1 MKKLFAAVAFASVVA
16 APAFAQSFDPSVGSG
31 NLNAAPYRG
40 GQTLQGG
47 PPQDARAQTRQLES
61 RNVLRVSRGHRDRV
75 KTP

>member
-1 MKKLFAAVAFASVVA
+1 MKKLLAAVAFATVVA

-31 NLNAAPYRG
+31 NLNATPYRG

-47 PPQDARAQTRQLES
+47 TPHDARAQTRQLER
-61 RNVLRVSRGHRDRV
+61 RNGLRVSRGHRDRA

>member
-31 NLNAAPYRG
+31 NLNATPYRG

-47 PPQDARAQTRQLES
+47 TPHDTRAQTRQLES
-61 RNVLRVSRGHRDRV
+61 RNGLRVSRGHRDRT

>member
-1 MKKLFAAVAFASVVA
+1 MKKLLAAVAFATVVA

-31 NLNAAPYRG
+31 NLNATPYRG

-47 PPQDARAQTRQLES
+47 TSHDARAQTRQLER
-61 RNVLRVSRGHRDRV
+61 RNGLRVSRGHRDRA